1 MSWTVTFILLMLFV
15 LVFIMAGLWV
25 ACALGMA
32 GILGLLLTG
41 NASMLKVIGN
51 ITWNTAN
58 DFTLTAIPLFFLMGE
73 IILLSNV
80 SSNFYKGIAK
90 FLKRIPGGLLHS
102 NIVACGIFSA
112 ISGSS
117 VATAAA
123 IGSVAIPDEKK
134 MNYKREYIYGSLA
147 AGGTLGILIPPS
159 IALIIYGSLTNTSV
173 AKLFTASMVPGLVLT
188 LIYMIYTFINSIIHK
203 EDFKNVK
210 MDAADEVS
218 YAVAMKGILPL
229 VLLIVIV
236 LGGIYSGI
244 LTPTEAAGIGVTAS
258 IIIAKFF
265 GEFDFNKFKKALLSA
280 TQNTCMILFIMV
292 GAQILSY
299 VLSVTGA
306 TRAMVAWMTGLGLPT
321 LGLLIVVYIIYI
333 ILGCFVES
341 NSMQYLTIPV
351 LFPILQE
358 YGIDPIWFGVTLV
371 VLIEMGQ
378 VTPPMGINLFVIKGI
393 DKESNL
399 GEIIRGTIPYMLLML
414 LMIVLLTAFP
424 QLATF
429 LMD

>member
-1 MSWTVTFILLMLFV
+1 MTWALVFILLMLFV

-25 ACALGMA
+25 ACALSMA
-32 GILGLLLTG
+32 GLLGLIITG
-41 NASMLKVIGN
+41 NIGFLKVIGN

-73 IILLSNV
+73 VILLSNV
-80 SSNFYKGIAK
+80 SSNFYKSIAK
-90 FLKRIPGGLLHS
+90 FLKKVPGGLLHS
-102 NIVACGIFSA
+102 NILACGIFSA

-123 IGSVAIPDEKK
+123 IGSVAIPDQKK
-134 MNYKREYIYGSLA
+134 MNYKKKYIYGTIA

-173 AKLFTASMVPGLVLT
+173 AKLFTASMVPGIVLMI
-188 LIYMIYTFINSIIHK
+188 IYMIYTLINSIIFK
-203 EDFKNVK
+203 EDFKNISID
-210 MDAADEVS
+210 MFDDISFAM
-218 YAVAMKGILPL
+218 AMKGILPL
-229 VLLIVIV
+229 FLLIIIV

-258 IIIAKFF
+258 IVIAKYF
-265 GEFDFNKFKKALLSA
+265 GEFNLKKLKKALLSSV
-280 TQNTCMILFIMV
+280 QNTCMIIFIMI

-299 VLSVTGA
+299 ALSVSGT
-306 TRAMVAWMTGLGLPT
+306 TRAMVSWMTNLGLT
-321 LGLLIVVYIIYI
+321 KMGLLVIVYFIYI

-351 LFPILQE
+351 LFPVLRE

-371 VLIEMGQ
+371 VLIELGQ
-378 VTPPMGINLFVIKGI
+378 ITPPMGINLFVIKGI

-399 GEIIRGTIPYMLLML
+399 GEIIQGTIPYMFLML
-414 LMIVLLTAFP
+414 LMVIILTVFP

-429 LMD
+429 LIK